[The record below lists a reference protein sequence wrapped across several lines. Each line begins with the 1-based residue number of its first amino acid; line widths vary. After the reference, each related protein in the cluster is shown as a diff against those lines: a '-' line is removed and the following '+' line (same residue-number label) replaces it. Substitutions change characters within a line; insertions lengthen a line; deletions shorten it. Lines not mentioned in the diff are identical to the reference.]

1 MVFLFFFFVFFFYF
15 ENGKGCMYS
24 DVNAELSAGTV
35 GPATGEIEREGK
47 KRGNGLVAYGV

>member
-1 MVFLFFFFVFFFYF
+1 
-15 ENGKGCMYS
+15 MYS